1 MLDFLRKYAKVLG
14 LLSALVLIG
23 SLIYA
28 VNHKVV
34 SSPASDENSRASQA
48 YADEPDP
55 GTEDP
60 DTYKPVVISSPNVT
74 GFEEKDSVKEGFVL
88 VSLPSDQVDS
98 ALALSDQVQ
107 VILPDN
113 GQTTTIALPSSQVD
127 ELTAVSASATIEENK
142 PVSVFAEQNQNPV
155 PSWGLDRIDLQ
166 ANTPD
171 RSYKY
176 DTTGNG
182 VTIYVV
188 DTGVNLAHTDLAG
201 RVSAGFSA
209 INDGRGAD
217 DCNGHGTHVAGT
229 AAGTSYGVAKNAKV
243 VPVRVLNCTGSGYI
257 SDIISGINWIISTHP
272 GGAAVI
278 NLSIGGGYSAVLNS
292 AITDAANRGF
302 TVVAAAGNSSAD
314 ACNFSPVSASG
325 VIGVGASTS
334 SDGFA
339 SYSNFGSCVDV
350 VAPGSSIT
358 SAWIG
363 SASATN
369 TISGTSMAS
378 PHAAG
383 LAARIL
389 ESGTGGQ
396 GVLTV
401 MRELAAKDLI
411 SGLRS
416 GTPNLLAVWQLD
428 LLVSPSPSPS
438 ISKSANPKPS
448 ASKSTVRGSLRAPG
462 KAKNLAFTQLSDTEL
477 EVTWVGT
484 DFEATE
490 VLIEWFSKNSSNN
503 VSTLNVPV
511 PGKSA
516 VITGLVANRP
526 YEIRVTPLNG
536 TGTEQVR
543 GQTTSV
549 VLSLAKNFVSPT
561 PSPTPT
567 DSSVAPSSTES
578 VTSESTSPGNS
589 GSAPGSSGTNRG
601 NSKR

>member
-1 MLDFLRKYAKVLG
+1 MLDFLRKNAKVLG
-14 LLSALVLIG
+14 LFSVIVLVG
-23 SLIYA
+23 SIIYA
-28 VNHKVV
+28 ANSGSGV
-34 SSPASDENSRASQA
+34 PAQVKDEDTLALQASA
-48 YADEPDP
+48 NEPTP
-55 GTEDP
+55 GTQDP
-60 DTYKPVVISSPNVT
+60 DTFQPAVIGSQKVT
-74 GFEEKDSVKEGFVL
+74 GFEESDSVKEDFVL
-88 VSLPSDQVDS
+88 VSLPTSQLNS
-98 ALALSDQVQ
+98 ALALSDQAQ

-113 GQTTTIALPSSQVD
+113 GKTTTIALPASQVD
-127 ELTAVSASATIEENK
+127 QLGTVSTSATVEENK
-142 PVSVFAEQNQNPV
+142 PISVFAEQIQSPV

-166 ANTPD
+166 TNTPD
-171 RSYKY
+171 RTYKY
-176 DTTGNG
+176 ATSGSG

-188 DTGVNLAHTDLAG
+188 DTGVNLSHSDLAG
-201 RVSAGFSA
+201 RVSTGFSA

-229 AAGTSYGVAKNAKV
+229 AAGSSYGVAKSAKV

-314 ACNFSPVSASG
+314 ACNFSPVSAAG

-334 SDGFA
+334 SDSFA

-363 SASATN
+363 SSSASN

-389 ESGTGGQ
+389 EAGTGGQ
-396 GVLTV
+396 GVMTV

-416 GTPNLLAVWQLD
+416 GTPNLLTVWQLD
-428 LLVSPSPSPS
+428 LVASPSPSPS

-477 EVTWVGT
+477 EVTWIGT

-490 VLIEWFSKNSSNN
+490 VVIEWFAKNSPNR
-503 VSTLNVPV
+503 VTTLNVPV

-516 VITGLVANRP
+516 IINGLVANRP
-526 YEIRVTPLNG
+526 YEVRVTPLNG
-536 TGTEQVR
+536 YGAEQIR
-543 GQTTSV
+543 GETTSV
-549 VLSLAKNFVSPT
+549 VLSLAKNFA
-561 PSPTPT
+561 SPTPT
-567 DSSVAPSSTES
+567 QTDSSPTPVPTDS
-578 VTSESTSPGNS
+578 VTSESTNPGNSGNAPGNS
-589 GSAPGSSGTNRG
+589 GSNRG